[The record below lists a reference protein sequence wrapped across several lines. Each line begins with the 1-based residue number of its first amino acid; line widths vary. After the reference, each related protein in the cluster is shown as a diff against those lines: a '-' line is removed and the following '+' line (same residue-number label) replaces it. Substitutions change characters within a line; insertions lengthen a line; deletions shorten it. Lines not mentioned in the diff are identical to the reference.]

1 MIEDGPGPDLTAPPV
16 DAPAFCPFCGARSKP
31 GASFCVACGRARV
44 DVAPPV
50 EPAPGTTRPGA
61 RDAWRDFRVALGLFT
76 AFLIVQVISG
86 VAFHL
91 DRRVFTVIVLGT
103 IGFAIATLAYALARR
118 ELVWPGL
125 ARIGMSLPGLLAIV
139 AASPVIV
146 WLVATYVRVLASSFG
161 VHVPDELEGLKE
173 HGFGV
178 AILLV
183 AVAPPLTE
191 ELAFRGV
198 ILGSLRRHLR
208 PGEALVLSSFAFA
221 IAHLSIP
228 SLITH
233 LPLGLYFGWLAVR
246 SGSLW
251 PGILAHACHNL
262 GVILAERA
270 GWF

>member
-1 MIEDGPGPDLTAPPV
+1 MIEDGPGPDLTASPI
-16 DAPAFCPFCGARSKP
+16 DAAAWCPFCGAPAKVGS
-31 GASFCVACGRARV
+31 SFCVACGRARI
-44 DVAPPV
+44 DVAPPPPI
-50 EPAPGTTRPGA
+50 PAHRTA
-61 RDAWRDFRVALGLFT
+61 RDGWRDFRVALGLFSV
-76 AFLIVQVISG
+76 FLIVQVITG
-86 VAFHL
+86 FAFHL
-91 DRRVFTVIVLGT
+91 DKRVFPAIVLGT
-103 IGFAIATLAYALARR
+103 IGFAIVTLAYALARR

-125 ARIGMSLPGLLAIV
+125 RRIGMSALGLGAIV

-146 WLVATYVRVLASSFG
+146 WLVATYVRVLARSFG
-161 VHVPDELEGLKE
+161 VHVPDELDGLKD

-183 AVAPPLTE
+183 ALAPPLTE

-251 PGILAHACHNL
+251 PGVLAHACHNL